1 MISFVLNSILLG
13 VGLAMDAFSVSIA
26 NGLNEPH
33 MRRRR
38 EVLIAGTYAFFQFL
52 MPVIG
57 WFCVHELVRQ
67 FRVFERFIPWIA
79 LALLLWIGGKM
90 IRDALRKDPEEAAG
104 SGVADGYQSSG
115 APEALTMGTLI
126 MQGVATSIDALSVG
140 FAIAHYSALAAFAAA
155 LIIMAVTFLICMGGL
170 TAGKKLG
177 GYVAGKAGILGGC
190 ILIFIGIEIF
200 VRGVIL

>member
-1 MISFVLNSILLG
+1 MIGFILNSVLLG

-33 MRRRR
+33 MRRHR
-38 EVLIAGTYAFFQFL
+38 EILIAGTYAFFQFL

-57 WFCVHELVRQ
+57 WFCVHQLVQQ
-67 FRVFERFIPWIA
+67 FQVFEKFIPWIA

-90 IRDALRKDPEEAAG
+90 IREALR
-104 SGVADGYQSSG
+104 
-115 APEALTMGTLI
+115 PEAKEAEDHAREEGAGLRQTGTLTMGILLV
-126 MQGVATSIDALSVG
+126 QGLATSIDALSVG
-140 FAIAHYSALAAFAAA
+140 FAIAGYSAASAFAAA
-155 LIIMAVTFLICMGGL
+155 LIIAAVTFLICMGGL

-177 GYVAGKAGILGGC
+177 EHLAGKAGILGGC